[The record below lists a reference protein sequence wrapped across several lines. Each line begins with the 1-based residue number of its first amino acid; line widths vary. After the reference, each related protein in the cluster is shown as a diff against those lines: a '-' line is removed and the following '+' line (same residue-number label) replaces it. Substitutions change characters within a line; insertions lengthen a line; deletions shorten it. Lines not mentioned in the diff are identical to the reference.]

1 MKKSSENQKKPAKPL
16 HWKIFIVIIDI
27 LLDSLIIIRDGF
39 SILYDDY
46 FEMLKLIIEFS
57 KTVFSIDPKA
67 TILLLLRKIE
77 RALIITNSNDEEIIE
92 EIFQ

>member
-1 MKKSSENQKKPAKPL
+1 MRTKKSSEIQKKPVKPL

-46 FEMLKLIIEFS
+46 FDMLKLILDFS
-57 KTVFSIDPKA
+57 KTVFNIDPKA
-67 TILLLLRKIE
+67 TILLLLRKI
-77 RALIITNSNDEEIIE
+77 
-92 EIFQ
+92 

>member
-1 MKKSSENQKKPAKPL
+1 MRTKRSSENQKKPPVKPL

-46 FEMLKLIIEFS
+46 FDMLKLILDFS
-57 KTVFSIDPKA
+57 KTVFNIDPKA
-67 TILLLLRKIE
+67 TILLLLRKI
-77 RALIITNSNDEEIIE
+77 
-92 EIFQ
+92 

>member
-1 MKKSSENQKKPAKPL
+1 MRMKKSSENQKKLANPL

-46 FEMLKLIIEFS
+46 FEMLKMIIDFS
-57 KTVFSIDPKA
+57 KTVFNIDPKA

-77 RALIITNSNDEEIIE
+77 RALIITNSNDE
-92 EIFQ
+92 